1 MLRASLC
8 AAAIGVLAS
17 AVGGPATAQ
26 QDFYSGK
33 TITMIINIGA
43 GGATGIQA
51 QLFANYWEK
60 YVPGKPNIVVQE
72 VAGGANLKGIQQVAR
87 GSRKDGLTV
96 GWLVGVGGITL
107 LGPEALRVPATQ
119 FSDAVIAGIGTNVV
133 AYARKGAG
141 SGLQK
146 ARDIVK
152 AGRVK
157 LGGLRATSTND
168 LAGRLSLDLL
178 GVKHDYVLGYK
189 SGAEMNAA
197 LLRGEIDVV
206 VTPADSYLARI
217 DATTIKEGQA
227 IPLWYFAAEDG
238 EGKPVRHAA
247 LEAAGVRPFQDVY
260 REITGRAPSGVA
272 WQALQWIGEWQT
284 KAIWFVTSVPGTPAD
299 RLAVLRE
306 SFWKAVEDPEYQ
318 AAARK
323 SAGAVP
329 TFNRPKETIDSVA
342 RAERVDDELSRFLT
356 KLIAE
361 GQR

>member
-1 MLRASLC
+1 MLRTNLFAT
-8 AAAIGVLAS
+8 AIGALAF
-17 AVGGPATAQ
+17 AVGGPAAAQ
-26 QDFYSGK
+26 EDFYSGK

-51 QLFANYWEK
+51 QLFAKHWEK

-87 GSRKDGLTV
+87 GARRDGLTV
-96 GWLVGVGGITL
+96 GWLVGVGGINL
-107 LGPEALRVPATQ
+107 LGPETLRVPATQ
-119 FSDAVIAGIGTNVV
+119 FSNAVIAGIGTNVV

-146 ARDIVK
+146 ASDIIK
-152 AGRVK
+152 AGTVK

-206 VTPADSYLARI
+206 VTPADSYLGRI
-217 DATTIKEGQA
+217 EATTIKEGQA

-238 EGKPVRHAA
+238 GGKPIRHAA
-247 LEAAGVRPFQDVY
+247 LEAVGVRPFQDVY
-260 REITGRAPSGVA
+260 REITGKAPSSVA
-272 WQALQWIGEWQT
+272 WRALQWIGEWQT
-284 KAIWFVTSVPGTPAD
+284 KTIWFVTAVPGTPAD

-306 SFWKAVEDPEYQ
+306 SFWKAVDDPEYQ
-318 AAARK
+318 AAAQRV
-323 SAGAVP
+323 AGAVP
-329 TFNRPKETIDSVA
+329 TFNRPEDTIDSVA
-342 RAERVDDELSRFLT
+342 KAEKIDDELSKFLT
-356 KLIAE
+356 KFIAE

>member
-1 MLRASLC
+1 M
-8 AAAIGVLAS
+8 
-17 AVGGPATAQ
+17 
-26 QDFYSGK
+26 
-33 TITMIINIGA
+33 
-43 GGATGIQA
+43 
-51 QLFANYWEK
+51 
-60 YVPGKPNIVVQE
+60 
-72 VAGGANLKGIQQVAR
+72 
-87 GSRKDGLTV
+87 TV
-96 GWLVGVGGITL
+96 GWLVGVGGVTL

-146 ARDIVK
+146 PGDIVK
-152 AGRVK
+152 AGTVK

-168 LAGRLSLDLL
+168 LSGRLSLHLL

-217 DATTIKEGQA
+217 DATTIKEGHA
-227 IPLWYFAAEDG
+227 VPLWYFAAENA
-238 EGKPVRHAA
+238 EGKPVRHEA
-247 LEAAGVRPFQDVY
+247 LEAAGVRPFQEVY
-260 REITGRAPSGVA
+260 REITGKAPSSVE
-272 WQALQWIGEWQT
+272 WRALQWINEWQT
-284 KAIWFVTSVPGTPAD
+284 KEIWFVTAVPGTPAD

-306 SFWKAVEDPEYQ
+306 SFWKAVEDSEYR
-318 AAARK
+318 AAAQK

-329 TFNRPKETIDSVA
+329 TFNRPKETMDSLA
-342 RAERVDDELSRFLT
+342 QAEKIDDELGKVLT